1 MLEFSSFFDAHF
13 HLFSPKFGENQVNL
27 PQNGRVCCSGIS
39 CAVSKQDFMNQEK
52 YLADH
57 SLEKTLKLSFGIH
70 PWYLNLEDAD
80 FLEELLKSGRI
91 AAAGEA
97 GFDLYTQEL
106 KERAEQQEKA
116 WDIQLSLAEQYGF
129 PLVIHCRKA
138 LPRILADSG
147 RLRRIPAVLFHGFSG
162 SREQMEETLRKI
174 PGAFFGF
181 GSLVLKESGR
191 AVECLR
197 DVPGENFL
205 LETDEAGSDL
215 LGEIYR
221 RAGEIRGTE
230 VENIIESV
238 NSNCKV
244 FKL

>member
-1 MLEFSSFFDAHF
+1 
-13 HLFSPKFGENQVNL
+13 
-27 PQNGRVCCSGIS
+27 
-39 CAVSKQDFMNQEK
+39 
-52 YLADH
+52 
-57 SLEKTLKLSFGIH
+57 
-70 PWYLNLEDAD
+70 
-80 FLEELLKSGRI
+80 
-91 AAAGEA
+91 
-97 GFDLYTQEL
+97 
-106 KERAEQQEKA
+106 
-116 WDIQLSLAEQYGF
+116 
-129 PLVIHCRKA
+129 
-138 LPRILADSG
+138 
-147 RLRRIPAVLFHGFSG
+147 
-162 SREQMEETLRKI
+162 MEETLRKI

-181 GSLVLKESGR
+181 GALVLKESGR